1 MRMGGRVCL
10 QSRGRRDDGEGE
22 LSCRC
27 LRGCMKAPASH
38 RPRGRE
44 VTVLCKC
51 PLITLA
57 EGQPRAP
64 CSCHRRHMKTTF
76 KGSGTQTSAS
86 SEVRRKKSGPPGTL
100 QGSHPARWLSEEAI
114 SHLRQAILEATRAV
128 A

>member
-1 MRMGGRVCL
+1 MGGRVCL

-22 LSCRC
+22 LSCPLSAR
-27 LRGCMKAPASH
+27 LHEG
-38 RPRGRE
+38 PRGRE

-57 EGQPRAP
+57 EGQPHAP
-64 CSCHRRHMKTTF
+64 RSCHRRHMKTTV
-76 KGSGTQTSAS
+76 KGSGPQTSAS
-86 SEVRRKKSGPPGTL
+86 SKVRRKESSPPGTL
-100 QGSHPARWLSEEAI
+100 QGSHPAPWPSEETI